1 MNEPCKFEED
11 VILLREAVP
20 RIEKKVDKLVDLL
33 QGDNGQGVITK
44 VALVK
49 QSLDKAWWWL
59 GGVSLGILG
68 LISYRIWG

>member
-1 MNEPCKFEED
+1 MEPCKFEED

-59 GGVSLGILG
+59 GGISLGMLG
-68 LISYRIWG
+68 FISYRLLL